1 MSRTICG
8 DLTSSESMT
17 WTGWFLYLIK
27 KYTINSGTDRNSFI
41 TLLKTFFLDTKLPDH
56 TSTHSRVMSHRL
68 VSTLLMSQKRRH
80 FSGQSSLNWRRENNE
95 ESGDKRPGDNTATT
109 TATTMALQCPELSMV
124 SRWGLHLT
132 NLSTTLVLV
141 SILSWLV
148 TITQEQLVRK
158 ERRERSRRRTSGYPP
173 TSSTSVT

>member
-1 MSRTICG
+1 
-8 DLTSSESMT
+8 MT

-56 TSTHSRVMSHRL
+56 TSTHSRVMSRRL
-68 VSTLLMSQKRRH
+68 VSTLLMNQRRRH
-80 FSGQSSLNWRRENNE
+80 FSGLSSLNWRRENNE

-124 SRWGLHLT
+124 SRWQLHLT